1 MEASN
6 FEKLLLKTAFC
17 CMASDGHID
26 QREVDTIE
34 DLCAASDMFSELK
47 LHNEVNSLVKEINN
61 NGKQF
66 IQLYLDTLDNSELTE
81 TEEITLIEFALKIIN
96 ADELLEYSEIK
107 FFKNIRHR
115 LKISDENI
123 LLHHPSI
130 EDFLEED
137 IKDDSYL
144 ETITAH
150 FIETVELPQFDI
162 ITLTKNE

>member
-6 FEKLLLKTAFC
+6 FEKLLLQTAFC

-26 QREVDTIE
+26 QREIDTIE
-34 DLCAASDMFSELK
+34 NLCSSSDMFNDLEL
-47 LHNEVNSLVKEINN
+47 HHEVNSLVKEINN
-61 NGKQF
+61 HGKQF
-66 IQLYLDTLDNSELTE
+66 IQQYLATLDNSALTE
-81 TEEITLIEFALKIIN
+81 TEEITLIDFALKIIN

-115 LKISDENI
+115 LKISDEKI
-123 LLHHPSI
+123 LILHPSI

-144 ETITAH
+144 EKITTH
-150 FIETVELPQFDI
+150 FLETVELPQFDI
-162 ITLTKNE
+162 ITLTKE

>member
-1 MEASN
+1 MEVSK

-26 QREVDTIE
+26 QREIYAIE
-34 DLCAASDMFSELK
+34 NLSASSDMFNDLEL
-47 LHNEVNSLVKEINN
+47 HHEINSLVKEINI

-66 IQLYLDTLDNSELTE
+66 IQHYLDELDSSALTE
-81 TEEITLIEFALKIIN
+81 KEEITLIDFAIKTIN
-96 ADELLEYSEIK
+96 ADELIEYAEIK

-115 LKISDENI
+115 LKISDAKI
-123 LLHHPSI
+123 LSHHPDI

-144 ETITAH
+144 QSITANFLETI
-150 FIETVELPQFDI
+150 ELPQFDI
-162 ITLTKNE
+162 INLTK